1 MFTTLKKAIKDLVT
15 ENDGVSYCPVRVFA
29 FFLSIP
35 TIVLFTVGGVLQ
47 IVQGHFDLQGF
58 ATAFATLSGGFMAFG
73 LSVAAK
79 ALTDTKQ

>member
-1 MFTTLKKAIKDLVT
+1 MFTTLKKAIKDTMT
-15 ENDGVSYCPVRVFA
+15 ENNGQSYCPVRVFA

-35 TIVLFTVGGVLQ
+35 TIILFAAGGTLQ

-58 ATAFATLSGGFMAFG
+58 ATAFATLSGGYMAFG

-79 ALTDTKQ
+79 ALTDAKQ